1 MASGIYKLTFASGKF
16 YIGKSNDIEAR
27 WKQHWDSFTKG
38 KHTKLMQAEFN
49 IYGDY
54 NREVLVYAHEDHIDI
69 LEETL
74 IARLNPPL
82 NGTKGKD
89 RMLEVYDEHFDL
101 VLSYFD
107 KSTLE
112 HIVGWHN
119 SKSMVEELQG
129 EIEDLTETIAMLEVK
144 RTEEELAADV
154 LDKVD
159 AVNKLLDSC
168 RADSNRIMEDNKR
181 LRLALEAEK
190 KPWYKK
196 LF

>member
-1 MASGIYKLTFASGKF
+1 MASGIYKLTFDSGKF

-49 IYGDY
+49 IYRDY
-54 NREVLVYAHEDHIDI
+54 SREVLVYAHEDHIDI

-82 NGTKGKD
+82 NGTRGKD
-89 RMLEVYDEHFDL
+89 RMAEVKEEHFDL

-107 KSTLE
+107 KSTIE
-112 HIVGWHN
+112 HIVGWNN
-119 SKSMVEELQG
+119 SKHMIEELQG
-129 EIEDLTETIAMLEVK
+129 EIEYLNESIAYLEVK

-168 RADSNRIMEDNKR
+168 RADNSRIMEENKR
-181 LRLALEAEK
+181 LRLELEAEK

>member
-1 MASGIYKLTFASGKF
+1 MASGIYKLTFPSGKF
-16 YIGKSNDIEAR
+16 YIGKSVDIEAR
-27 WKQHWDSFTKG
+27 WKQHWDKFTKG
-38 KHTKLMQAEFN
+38 RHTQLMQTEFN

-54 NREVLVYAHEDHIDI
+54 NREVLAYIHEDHLDI
-69 LEETL
+69 MEETL

-89 RMLEVYDEHFDL
+89 RMSQVYDEQFDMI
-101 VLSYFD
+101 VSYFD

-119 SKSMVEELQG
+119 SKNMIEELQG
-129 EIEDLTETIAMLEVK
+129 EIEDLTETIAMLEIK

-154 LDKVD
+154 LNKVN
-159 AVNKLLDSC
+159 AANKLLDSC
-168 RADSNRIMEDNKR
+168 RADNTKLMVENIK
-181 LRLALEAEK
+181 LRLSLDEAN